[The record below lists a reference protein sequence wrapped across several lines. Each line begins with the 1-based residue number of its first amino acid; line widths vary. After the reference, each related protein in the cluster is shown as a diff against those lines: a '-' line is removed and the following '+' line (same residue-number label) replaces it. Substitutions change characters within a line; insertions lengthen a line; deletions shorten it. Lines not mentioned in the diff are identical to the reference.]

1 MGPLIFNIY
10 IADLQRKL
18 DCACHQNADAFIK
31 HRSLVNL
38 HVVLP

>member
-10 IADLQRKL
+10 IADLHGKL
-18 DCACHQNADAFIK
+18 DCAFHQNADAFIK

-38 HVVLP
+38 HFALP